1 MSLLS
6 NSHRFDAMLPDASLS
21 HRHPG
26 FDGWGGGFSFPQ
38 VQGAII
44 LITISRALIRRLR
57 ITFSRG
63 LGITARQ
70 TGPAIDFQCGQ
81 QGLFIRTQNDHI
93 ALEYHLPGE
102 QPDLSFAVPFDFL
115 RRCEGTKDELV
126 TLSLAGESV
135 TAEWTDSGIPQTAQF
150 EQTVFGDFPS
160 QPEQMV
166 ANPARLL
173 EALGAAAEVADN
185 DSSRYALNHLRLRS
199 HDGQIAASD
208 GRQLLLQSGFSFPWD
223 DEILIPANR
232 LLSSSD
238 LRSNAE
244 VQIGRT
250 EDWTCLR
257 SGPWT
262 VLLMINK
269 KDRFPQVDDVAP
281 SANSVA
287 STMLIS
293 DTDAEFIS
301 KAVKRLPSNDDLNH
315 PVTVDLNGAVSIR
328 AQGTDDPQPTE
339 IVLTSSSRDGDA
351 IKISTNRHFL
361 AQAVQMGFR
370 AVEVHGQETPLVC
383 REPDRTYV
391 WAALDKAGIIA
402 ANPDAVRVE
411 SEQATNTP
419 PQPTRRTHPAMPKTE
434 SQPPHNRLPKT
445 ETYESESSLTPL
457 QVAEALRDSLKVTL
471 THTRELIASLKKRN
485 KQSRLVESTLASLKQ
500 LQDVA

>member
-1 MSLLS
+1 M
-6 NSHRFDAMLPDASLS
+6 
-21 HRHPG
+21 
-26 FDGWGGGFSFPQ
+26 
-38 VQGAII
+38 
-44 LITISRALIRRLR
+44 ITISRSLIRRLR

-70 TGPAIDFQCGQ
+70 SGPTIDFQCGP
-81 QGLFIRTQNDHI
+81 QGLFIRTQNDQI
-93 ALEYHLPGE
+93 ALEYHQPGE
-102 QPDLSFAVPFDFL
+102 QPDVSIALPFDFL
-115 RRCEGTKDELV
+115 RRCEGTKDEPV
-126 TLSLAGESV
+126 TLSLAGDSV
-135 TAEWTDSGIPQTAQF
+135 TAEWTDSGIPQSAQF
-150 EQTVFGDFPS
+150 EQEVFGDFPS
-160 QPEQMV
+160 LPEQMA

-199 HDGQIAASD
+199 RDGQIAASD

-223 DEILIPANR
+223 NEVLIPANR

-244 VQIGRT
+244 VQIGCT

-262 VLLMINK
+262 VWLLINK

-281 SANSVA
+281 SVNSVT

-293 DTDAEFIS
+293 DADAEFLS
-301 KAVKRLPSNDDLNH
+301 KAVKRLPSNDNLNH

-339 IVLTSSSRDGDA
+339 VVLTSSRRDGEA

-361 AQAVQMGFR
+361 ARAVQMGFR
-370 AVEVHGQETPLVC
+370 AVEVHGQESPLVC
-383 REPDRTYV
+383 REPERTYV
-391 WAALDKAGIIA
+391 WAALGKAGIIA
-402 ANPDAVRVE
+402 ATPEAIRIE
-411 SEQATNTP
+411 SERVTNTFS
-419 PQPTRRTHPAMPKTE
+419 QPTRRKHFAMPKTE
-434 SQPPHNRLPKT
+434 SHAPQNRLPKT
-445 ETYESESSLTPL
+445 DNTELESSLTPL
-457 QVAEALRDSLKVTL
+457 QAAEALRDSLKVTL
-471 THTRELIASLKKRN
+471 THTRELIAALKKRK

-500 LQDVA
+500 LQEVA